1 MDDSPPVT
9 VIPPTPE
16 SGLGFASWLREITEA
31 ARASLATPHYPEDLP
46 RGHGETV
53 LLIPG
58 FLAGDWTMHSLRD
71 FLRHLEYR
79 VEFAG
84 VTLNLGPTKGFLPH
98 LEQTV
103 ERLCGERGA
112 PIAVIGQSL
121 GGAFARVLAHRHPE
135 KISHVVTLASPVRFP
150 VATPLES
157 IIKLLEPLHG
167 PDVMALREEIERRP
181 PVPVTALYS
190 QDDGI
195 VDWHSCLQDE
205 SETCVNIEVSGAH
218 SAMGFNP
225 EAQAAIARALAAARE
240 RTVQASEAP

>member
-1 MDDSPPVT
+1 MDESPFVA
-9 VIPPTPE
+9 VIPPTTE
-16 SGLGFASWLREITEA
+16 SGLGFGSWMREIVEA
-31 ARASLATPHYPEDLP
+31 ARATLATAHYPDDLP

-58 FLAGDWTMHSLRD
+58 FLAGDWTMHPLRD
-71 FLRHLEYR
+71 FLRHLDYR

-84 VTLNLGPTKGFLPH
+84 VALNLGPTKGFLPH
-98 LEQTV
+98 LEQAV
-103 ERLCGERGA
+103 ERLHAESGG
-112 PIAVIGQSL
+112 PIILIGQSL

-135 KISHVVTLASPVRFP
+135 KISHVVTLASPIRFP

-157 IIKLLEPLHG
+157 IVKLMAPLHG
-167 PDVMALREEIERRP
+167 PDVVALRDEIERTP

-195 VDWHSCLQDE
+195 IDWRCCLQDE
-205 SETCVNIEVSGAH
+205 SDNCTNVEVSGAH

-225 EAQAAIARALAAARE
+225 EAQAAVARALADANE
-240 RTVQASEAP
+240 KYSKGPVG